1 MDVGIPE
8 ALISLR
14 PNAQWSAGQT
24 YESIVWLDTVQT
36 IPTQQEVEAE
46 IARLQV
52 IYDRNEYQ
60 RLRSKAY
67 PSFEDQLDLL
77 YHTGYDG
84 WKAAITAIKDQ
95 YPKPQ

>member
-1 MDVGIPE
+1 MSVGIPE

-14 PNAQWSAGQT
+14 PNAQWSVGQT
-24 YESIVWLDTVQT
+24 YESIVWLDT
-36 IPTQQEVEAE
+36 QQSKPSKAEVEAE

-52 IYDRNEYQ
+52 IYDNNEYQ

-67 PSFEDQLDLL
+67 PPFEEQLDIL
-77 YHTGYDG
+77 YHQGYDG
-84 WKAAITAIKDQ
+84 WKAAITAIKDM